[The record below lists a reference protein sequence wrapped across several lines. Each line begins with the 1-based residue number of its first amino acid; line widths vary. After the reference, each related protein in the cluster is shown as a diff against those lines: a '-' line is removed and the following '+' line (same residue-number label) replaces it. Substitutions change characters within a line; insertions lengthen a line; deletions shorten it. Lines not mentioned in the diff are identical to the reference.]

1 MKNILEALKLI
12 REYLDTRN
20 MEKLKELVNDLDS
33 YDMADMID
41 VMDPEKQVVVFRLLN
56 KDKALEVFQ
65 NLEVSAQQQLLKA
78 FTDDRTTE
86 LFQSL
91 EPDDR
96 VQLMEELPA
105 VVVKK
110 LVSLLDE
117 EDRKITMDLMGYPS
131 ESAGRIMTP
140 KYVRVSKNMTI
151 QQAIE
156 KVREAGK
163 EREREAIADIYVT
176 DDTRKIEGA
185 ITLKD
190 LIMEEP
196 DRLVKEV
203 MHTDIRWVSTETDQE
218 EVARMLQDRDQ
229 FSVPVTDR
237 EERLVGIITIDDAMD
252 ILEEE
257 TTEDI
262 YNKAGLIDIASTETG
277 RSQRLVS
284 GSMLEVFKVRVP
296 FLIVTLIGGLIAGAL
311 IEGFE
316 ETLEAVVA
324 IAFFVPVVMDMGGN
338 VGTQSST
345 IFSRALVL
353 GQIDMSAFFKHWF
366 REVRIGLSMGIMLGA
381 AAAVLGGIWQGWDL
395 GAVVGVSLAATMTI
409 ATALGFFIPYILYKA
424 GFDQAAGSD
433 PFITTIK
440 DISGL
445 LIYFFLASTFLL

>member
-33 YDMADMID
+33 FDMADIID
-41 VMDPEKQVVVFRLLN
+41 VMDPEKQVIVFRMLN
-56 KDKALEVFQ
+56 KNKALEVFH
-65 NLEVSAQQQLLKA
+65 NLEVNAQQQLLKA

-151 QQAIE
+151 LQATE

-163 EREREAIADIYVT
+163 EREREAITDIYVT

-196 DRLVKEV
+196 KRLVKEV
-203 MHTDIRWVSTETDQE
+203 MNADIRWVSTDTDQE
-218 EVARMLQDRDQ
+218 DVARMLQDRDQ
-229 FSVPVTDR
+229 FSIPVTDK

-262 YNKAGLIDIASTETG
+262 YNKAGLIDIASTETD

-284 GSMLEVFKVRVP
+284 GSMVDVFKVRLP

-316 ETLEAVVA
+316 EALEAIVA

-353 GQIDMSAFFKHWF
+353 GQIDMSDFFKHWL
-366 REVRIGLSMGIMLGA
+366 REVKIGLSMGIIMGVVA
-381 AAAVLGGIWQGWDL
+381 AFLGGLWQGWDL
-395 GAVVGVSLAATMTI
+395 GLVVGTALAATMTI
-409 ATALGFFIPYILYKA
+409 ATALGFLIPYILYKS

>member
-1 MKNILEALKLI
+1 MKNVMETLKLI

-20 MEKLKELVNDLDS
+20 MEKLKEMVNYLDAYDL
-33 YDMADMID
+33 ADIID

-105 VVVKK
+105 VVAKK
-110 LVSLLDE
+110 LVSLLAE

-140 KYVRVSKNMTI
+140 KYVRISKNMTI
-151 QQAIE
+151 QQATE

-163 EREREAIADIYVT
+163 ERERETIADIYVT
-176 DDTRKIEGA
+176 DDTRRILGA

-190 LIMEEP
+190 LIMEQP
-196 DRLVKEV
+196 DRLIKEV
-203 MHTDIRWVSTETDQE
+203 MDTDIRWVSTETDQE

-229 FSVPVTDR
+229 FSIPVTDR
-237 EERLVGIITIDDAMD
+237 EERLVGIITVDDAMD

-262 YNKAGLIDIASTETG
+262 YNKAGLIDIASTESD
-277 RSQRLVS
+277 RSSRLVS

-296 FLIVTLIGGLIAGAL
+296 FLIVTLIGGLVAGAL

-316 ETLEAVVA
+316 DALEAIVA

-353 GQIDMSAFFKHWF
+353 GQIDMSSFFKHWF
-366 REVRIGLSMGIMLGA
+366 REVRIGLSMGIMLGGLA
-381 AAAVLGGIWQGWDL
+381 AFLAGIWQGWDL

-409 ATALGFFIPYILYKA
+409 ATALGFLIPYILYKA

-445 LIYFFLASTFLL
+445 LIYFFLASTFLM